1 MIKIILSDAIN
12 DIAQYLADYPDVYSP
27 AMRERILAV
36 VDVMAQL
43 RDDLRSSYEHK
54 GEKG

>member
-27 AMRERILAV
+27 AMRKRILEV
-36 VDVMAQL
+36 VDDMAQL
-43 RDDLRSSYEHK
+43 RDDLKSSY
-54 GEKG
+54 